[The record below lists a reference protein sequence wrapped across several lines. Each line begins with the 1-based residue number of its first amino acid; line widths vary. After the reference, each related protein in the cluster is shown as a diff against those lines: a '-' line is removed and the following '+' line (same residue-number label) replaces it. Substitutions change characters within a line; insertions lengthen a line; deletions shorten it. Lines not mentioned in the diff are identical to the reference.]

1 MKKFMSA
8 LLAVIMAI
16 TLLPLTGNAAVT
28 NETKIGGI
36 PVISQWPN
44 LPTGC
49 EATSLTM
56 LMNFF
61 GTNLTKEQVVSMQ
74 PSGPNLY
81 RVNGVLYGAD
91 PNKEF
96 IGSPYDSH
104 SFGIYHQPFIPI
116 LEAYFPGRSENL
128 SGGPVSNLYSTI
140 DSGRPVL
147 VWATVG
153 MVQVTPG
160 IKWTLEDGTV
170 FQWKNGNHA
179 LLLVGY
185 TDTQVIMNDPWT
197 GKEEYYNKAAFED
210 RWIAMGKQAL
220 TVKAEIVKTPSIYYK
235 DVFEEDWY
243 FGIIDE
249 MTALGIVC
257 GYGDR
262 TFRPMNDCTYGE
274 FIKLAKDMIY
284 QERFPNSS
292 GDLGEWYDPMVEES
306 VNSAIMTEVKK
317 YKNTEDDTYLN
328 TPILRKEVAQI
339 LLGLLNDEEITA
351 EQKARIVSLY
361 KDTSG
366 LSQEELAAF
375 AYLENEGI
383 ILGNN
388 YEMSPEELLTRTE
401 VLIIRKRVMDE
412 I

>member
-1 MKKFMSA
+1 MKKIICT
-8 LLAVIMAI
+8 LLVIIMAV
-16 TLLPLTGNAAVT
+16 TLLPLIGSAAET
-28 NETKIGGI
+28 NETKVQGI

-56 LMNFF
+56 LLNFF

-74 PSGPNLY
+74 PNGPNLY

-116 LEAYFPGRSENL
+116 IESYFPSRSENL
-128 SGGPVSNLYSTI
+128 SGGLTSDLYAAI

-147 VWATVG
+147 VWASVG
-153 MVQVTPG
+153 MMQVTPG
-160 IKWTLEDGTV
+160 IKWTLADGTV

-197 GKEEYYNKAAFED
+197 GKQEYYNKAIFED

-220 TVKAEIVKTPSIYYK
+220 TVKAGIVKTPSLYYD

-243 FGIIDE
+243 FSIIDE
-249 MTALGIVC
+249 MTAMGIVS

-274 FIKLAKDMIY
+274 FIKLAKDMMY
-284 QERFPNSS
+284 QETFPNNSADS
-292 GDLGEWYDPMVEES
+292 FDPIAEES
-306 VNSAIMTEVKK
+306 VNNAVMTEVSK
-317 YKNTEDDTYLN
+317 YKNTEDDSYLN
-328 TPILRKEVAQI
+328 TPIIRKEVAQI
-339 LLGLLNDEEITA
+339 LLGLLNDEEITD
-351 EQKARIVSLY
+351 EQQTRIMLLY

-366 LSQEELAAF
+366 LNKEELAAF
-375 AYLENEGI
+375 AYLEDAGI
-383 ILGNN
+383 FLGNN
-388 YEMSPEELLTRTE
+388 FKMSPEEFLTRTE
-401 VLIIRKRVMDE
+401 VLIIRKRVME
-412 I
+412 AI

>member
-1 MKKFMSA
+1 MT
-8 LLAVIMAI
+8 V
-16 TLLPLTGNAAVT
+16 TLFPLTGTAAET
-28 NETKIGGI
+28 TETKVTGI

-56 LMNFF
+56 LLNFF

-116 LEAYFPGRSENL
+116 IEAYFPNRSENL
-128 SGGPVSNLYSTI
+128 SGGLVSDLYSAI

-197 GKEEYYNKAAFED
+197 GKEEYYNKAVFED
-210 RWIAMGKQAL
+210 RWTAMGKQAL
-220 TVKAEIVKTPSIYYK
+220 TVKAERIKTPSLYYD

-243 FGIIDE
+243 FSIIDE
-249 MTALGIVC
+249 MTAMGIVC

-274 FIKLAKDMIY
+274 FIKLAKDMMH
-284 QERFPNSS
+284 QETFPNNS
-292 GDLGEWYDPMVEES
+292 GDWYEPLAEES
-306 VNSAIMTEVKK
+306 INNAIITEVNK
-317 YKNTEDDTYLN
+317 YIDTADGTYLN
-328 TPILRKEVAQI
+328 KPIARKEVAQI
-339 LLGLLNDEEITA
+339 LLGLLSDEEVTA
-351 EQKARIVSLY
+351 ELKARIAVLY
-361 KDTSG
+361 KDTAD
-366 LSQEELAAF
+366 LNQEELAAF
-375 AYLENEGI
+375 AYVEDAGI
-383 ILGNN
+383 IYGNN
-388 YEMSPEELLTRTE
+388 FEMNPEELLTRTE
-401 VLIIRKRVMDE
+401 VLIIRKRVMDNF
-412 I
+412 

>member
-1 MKKFMSA
+1 MKKLICA
-8 LLAVIMAI
+8 LLVIIMTV
-16 TLLPLTGNAAVT
+16 TLFPLTGTAAET
-28 NETKIGGI
+28 TETKVTGI

-56 LMNFF
+56 LLNFF

-116 LEAYFPGRSENL
+116 IEAYFPNRSENL
-128 SGGPVSNLYSTI
+128 SGGLVSDLYSAI

-197 GKEEYYNKAAFED
+197 GKEEYYNKAVFED
-210 RWIAMGKQAL
+210 RWTAMGKQAL
-220 TVKAEIVKTPSIYYK
+220 TVKAERIKTPSLYYD

-243 FGIIDE
+243 FSIIDE
-249 MTALGIVC
+249 MTAMGIVC

-274 FIKLAKDMIY
+274 FIKLAKDMMH
-284 QERFPNSS
+284 QETFPNNS
-292 GDLGEWYDPMVEES
+292 GDWYEPLAEES
-306 VNSAIMTEVKK
+306 INNAIITEVNK
-317 YKNTEDDTYLN
+317 YIDTADGTYLN
-328 TPILRKEVAQI
+328 KPIARKEVAQI
-339 LLGLLNDEEITA
+339 LLGLLSDEEVTA
-351 EQKARIVSLY
+351 ELKARIAVLY
-361 KDTSG
+361 KDTAD
-366 LSQEELAAF
+366 LNQEELAAF
-375 AYLENEGI
+375 AYVEDAGI
-383 ILGNN
+383 IYGNN
-388 YEMSPEELLTRTE
+388 FEMNPEELLTRTE
-401 VLIIRKRVMDE
+401 VLIIRKRVMDNF
-412 I
+412 